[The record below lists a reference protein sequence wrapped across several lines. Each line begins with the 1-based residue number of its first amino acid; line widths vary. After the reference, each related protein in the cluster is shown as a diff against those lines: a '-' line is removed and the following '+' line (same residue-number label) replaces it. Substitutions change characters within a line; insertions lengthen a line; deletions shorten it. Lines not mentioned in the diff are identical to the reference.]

1 MKKIELKEYESWVKE
16 KLAYGIGVEE
26 GIMNLP
32 LNCHGSAGL
41 FTKTNNQKQ
50 TTNSGE
56 LMLHQPAGIK

>member
-16 KLAYGIGVEE
+16 KLAFGRGVEE

-32 LNCHGSAGL
+32 LNCHDCLQDCS
-41 FTKTNNQKQ
+41 QKQ